1 MPELRERVFSRVLM
15 VYRAHDAQLLAR
27 EAEFVHVPFRD
38 EAENPWERE
47 SRWSVELAVGRP
59 HECLRNRIR
68 RSVGHLFHSDDEY
81 RFCPSALEKRACRMD
96 RKRTR
101 AARRLHA
108 QGGRMMWQKRR
119 SERRHMRLIIRGLGK
134 HICDDDEIDILRV
147 ETRRFERGPDRL
159 AHEVADA
166 FIPPLAKPC
175 ESRPDQKDVLLHTT
189 ITRRVPRCVRGI
201 GCNPSTWVRVGRG
214 EAASRLWV
222 ASSRVRG

>member
-47 SRWSVELAVGRP
+47 YRWSVELAVGRP
-59 HECLRNRIR
+59 LECLRNRIR
-68 RSVGHLFHSDDEY
+68 RSVGHLFHSDDED

-108 QGGRMMWQKRR
+108 QGGRMMRQKRR
-119 SERRHMRLIIRGLGK
+119 SERRHMGLVVRNLGK
-134 HICDDDEIDILRV
+134 HICDDDEVNVTSV
-147 ETRRFERGPDRL
+147 EARRFECGPDRL
-159 AHEVADA
+159 AHEVAETLV
-166 FIPPLAKPC
+166 PPLAKTREP
-175 ESRPDQKDVLLHTT
+175 RPDQKDVLLH
-189 ITRRVPRCVRGI
+189 
-201 GCNPSTWVRVGRG
+201 
-214 EAASRLWV
+214 RL
-222 ASSRVRG
+222 A